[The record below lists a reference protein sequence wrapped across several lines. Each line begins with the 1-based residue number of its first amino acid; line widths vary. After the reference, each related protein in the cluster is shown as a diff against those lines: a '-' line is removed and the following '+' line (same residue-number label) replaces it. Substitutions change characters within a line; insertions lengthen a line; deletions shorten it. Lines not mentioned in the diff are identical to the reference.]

1 MYPNPKLLT
10 KRAIHEV
17 APLGLSQVTLVG
29 EQEVHSIFPTLGAR
43 WSVVIRA
50 EQRVQCLDRYL
61 LLSKR
66 ERKGYYKTWTCG
78 RQTDFSVIDENKLLA
93 TFSPFSC
100 NIFYIYH
107 SRSSLFLLFCIATKI
122 QYF

>member
-50 EQRVQCLDRYL
+50 EHAHLVAGSGCQQYL
-61 LLSKR
+61 
-66 ERKGYYKTWTCG
+66 
-78 RQTDFSVIDENKLLA
+78 
-93 TFSPFSC
+93 
-100 NIFYIYH
+100 
-107 SRSSLFLLFCIATKI
+107 
-122 QYF
+122 